1 MKYFLIT
8 IFICSGVLVAII
20 TIPSPWS
27 FSYDSRPAVV
37 PAPQSGETQK
47 SSPAGVRTV
56 TAYTLRPEETDDSPC
71 IGAYNDDLCEISKT
85 VQVCASNEFKR
96 GTKLKVG
103 DVECIVMDKTSPRYK
118 NRVDLV
124 KSNLGEALLF
134 GRQKLEVA
142 VIN

>member
-1 MKYFLIT
+1 MKKIYYSILIIST
-8 IFICSGVLVAII
+8 ITGILLS
-20 TIPSPWS
+20 IPGPA
-27 FSYDSRPAVV
+27 FEYKAGPAVV
-37 PAPQSGETQK
+37 PAPQPGEAK
-47 SSPAGVRTV
+47 YSPAGVRVV

-71 IGAYNDDLCEISKT
+71 IGAYNDNLCEISKT
-85 VQVCASNEFKR
+85 VQVCASNEFER

-103 DVECIVMDKTSPRYK
+103 DVECIVMDRMSQRFK

-142 VIN
+142 VVNQ